1 MQNVR
6 QGLFRGVWWST
17 NVLLLAALVSLI
29 YAGGWEYSVRRYLDG
44 FSDAIV
50 ADSVPAE
57 RQAQAILDWMMRSGP
72 ARTMAADPAT
82 LPTRDPEATL
92 NYRQLLTV
100 CGTATNA
107 FLNLARS
114 NGLSVRRLLLL
125 NSDGQA
131 SHVVAEV
138 LIDARW
144 VIADPTYHVLLRD
157 ARGNL
162 LTRSQLRDP
171 VVFAEATKG
180 IPGYRPEYNYAHF
193 AHVRLSR
200 IPMGGVPLRAFL
212 DLVFPKWEETVDW
225 TLLLER
231 ESFFA
236 LSLAAVATFLFLL
249 LRVFLAWYADHRLM
263 IPRFRLRAGFLRAR
277 STFLRAPEIK

>member
-1 MQNVR
+1 M
-6 QGLFRGVWWST
+6 WWSA
-17 NVLLLAALVSLI
+17 NLLLLVALAAVTYS
-29 YAGGWEYSVRRYLDG
+29 AGWEYSVRRYLDG

-50 ADSVPAE
+50 PSSEPAE
-57 RQAQAILDWMMRSGP
+57 RQAEAILDWMRRGP
-72 ARTMAADPAT
+72 PRMEAT
-82 LPTRDPEATL
+82 DLEALDGRDPETTL
-92 NYRQLLTV
+92 NYRQLLAV

-125 NSDGQA
+125 NSAGQA

-144 VIADPTYHVLLRD
+144 VIADATYHVLLRD

-180 IPGYRPEYNYAHF
+180 IPGYRPEYNYGHF

-200 IPMGGVPLRAFL
+200 IPMGGAPLRSVL
-212 DLVFPKWEETVDW
+212 DLLFPNWEESVDW

-263 IPRFRLRAGFLRAR
+263 IPR
-277 STFLRAPEIK
+277 